1 MKKRPLYGGSCIL
14 APKAGI
20 FSLLCSLTTFFPAL
34 PVRSRLA
41 LYVFDVKQGSRR
53 SESGGSGGGPPYL
66 HGGRLDSPRRPC
78 RQLLQPPTLQ
88 ACNCYHCQPQT
99 LTVEMVKANKDA
111 LLGEQVAEERN
122 SDESRK
128 AETTT
133 WQKRLIFGG
142 DFEG

>member
-1 MKKRPLYGGSCIL
+1 
-14 APKAGI
+14 
-20 FSLLCSLTTFFPAL
+20 
-34 PVRSRLA
+34 
-41 LYVFDVKQGSRR
+41 
-53 SESGGSGGGPPYL
+53 
-66 HGGRLDSPRRPC
+66 
-78 RQLLQPPTLQ
+78 
-88 ACNCYHCQPQT
+88 
-99 LTVEMVKANKDA
+99 MVKANKDA